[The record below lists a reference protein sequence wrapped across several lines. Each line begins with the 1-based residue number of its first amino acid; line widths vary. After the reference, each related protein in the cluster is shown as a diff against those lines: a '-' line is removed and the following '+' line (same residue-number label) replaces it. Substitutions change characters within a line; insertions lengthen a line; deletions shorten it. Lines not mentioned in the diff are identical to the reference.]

1 MSSAPLLLVRRVCA
15 RIKPRRLLR
24 YPRDERRDIRMPAQ
38 RFPRVIG
45 LQQFALG
52 ERRVDL
58 AMADL
63 VDRVLVAPLERLRD
77 QVMAVNV
84 LRSQWP
90 SAQRAGVI
98 GRGSGLVMWH
108 ARHMQGDFL
117 PHKS

>member
-1 MSSAPLLLVRRVCA
+1 
-15 RIKPRRLLR
+15 
-24 YPRDERRDIRMPAQ
+24 MPAQ

-52 ERRVDL
+52 ECRVDL
-58 AMADL
+58 AVADL

-77 QVMAVNV
+77 QVMAVDV
-84 LRSQWP
+84 LRSQRP
-90 SAQRAGVI
+90 SAEWAGVI
-98 GRGSGLVMWH
+98 GRGRGLVMWH